1 MEFAWFVGKR
11 YMANFEIAE
20 KEIVLSYKNYFSQI
34 FKLMIPIALQNLLLT
49 SLNLIDTVMV
59 GQLGDVAIAGC
70 GIANQIYF
78 LLNLFVFGVT
88 SATAI
93 FTSQFWG
100 ASDIENIKK
109 TTATGIKI
117 VATFVFFFE
126 TISFLFPS
134 FLIGL
139 FTKDNRVISTGS
151 IYLKVVSFSFLP
163 MSISFIFSYI
173 LRTMHFV
180 KISLL
185 ASFIGIGLNTILN
198 YFFIFG
204 FLFIPAMGVKGA
216 AIATIIARI
225 VELSTLLF
233 FIYLKNLPCAIRLK
247 HFFINEK
254 GFFAKFIK
262 ITLPVILNEMLW
274 SLGVTIYTVIYAR
287 ISTPAVAASNIALTI
302 ERFAFVFFIGLA
314 NASAVLIGNYI
325 GKKEYKIAEDL
336 AKKGLL
342 FSLFLGVVIGLLVYF
357 FTPYILLLF
366 NVSNEVNQI
375 VKGMMLIY
383 CFIVTFR
390 AENVLLIVGIFR
402 SGGDTTFSL
411 IVDTGS
417 VWFCGIPL
425 GFLAAF
431 IFKLPVPLV
440 FLAISSEE
448 FLKIIL
454 SLIRF
459 FKRKWIHHLI

>member
-1 MEFAWFVGKR
+1 MEFVPDAGKKF
-11 YMANFEIAE
+11 MANFEN
-20 KEIVLSYKNYFSQI
+20 VLGQKTLSFKIYFNQI
-34 FKLMIPIALQNLLLT
+34 FKLMIPIAAQNLLLS

-59 GQLGDVAIAGC
+59 GQLGDIAIAGC

-93 FTSQFWG
+93 FTSQYWG
-100 ASDIENIKK
+100 ANDIENIKK
-109 TTATGIKI
+109 TTATAIK
-117 VATFVFFFE
+117 VVFSFVILFE
-126 TISFLFPS
+126 LASFLFPS
-134 FLIGL
+134 FLISL
-139 FTKDNRVISTGS
+139 FTSDKAVIKTGA
-151 IYLKVVSFSFLP
+151 IYLKIVSFSFLP
-163 MSISFIFSYI
+163 MSLSFIFSFI

-185 ASFIGIGLNTILN
+185 ASFIGIGLNTLLN
-198 YFFIFG
+198 YLLIFG
-204 FLFIPAMGVKGA
+204 FLFIPPLGVKGA
-216 AIATIIARI
+216 AIATIIARVI
-225 VELSTLLF
+225 ELSTLLF
-233 FIYLKNLPCAIRLK
+233 FIYSKKLPCALK
-247 HFFINEK
+247 VRHFFINEK
-254 GFFAKFIK
+254 EFLSRFIK

-274 SLGVTIYTVIYAR
+274 SFGVTIYTVIYAR

-325 GKKEYKIAEDL
+325 GKKEIEIAKDI
-336 AKKGLL
+336 ARKGLI
-342 FSLFLGVVIGLLVYF
+342 FSLVLGIFVGIIFYL
-357 FTPYILLLF
+357 FTPLILKLF
-366 NVSNEVNQI
+366 EVSSEVKDI
-375 VKGMMLIY
+375 VKGIMLIY
-383 CFIVTFR
+383 CFIITFR

-411 IVDTGS
+411 IVDAGS

-425 GFLAAF
+425 GIIAAF
-431 IFKLPVPLV
+431 VFKLPVPIV

-448 FLKIIL
+448 FMKITL

-459 FKRKWIHHLI
+459 FRNKWIHNVI